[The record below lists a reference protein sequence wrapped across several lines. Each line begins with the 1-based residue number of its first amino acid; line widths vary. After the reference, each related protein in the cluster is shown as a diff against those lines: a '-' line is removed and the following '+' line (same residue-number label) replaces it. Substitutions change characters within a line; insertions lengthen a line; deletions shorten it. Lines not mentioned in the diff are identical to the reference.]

1 MLQLLA
7 QIKYFQAV
15 VRCGNFTE
23 AAEECY
29 ISQSAVSQGIQALER
44 GLGVKLLLREH
55 RGFKLTPAGEH
66 FYKKSLSLTG
76 DFEKLCRETVRLA
89 RADEP
94 RLAIGYLRC
103 YGGHEFHEAV
113 AEFAA
118 KYPQVEIQIVNGSHE
133 DLYDGLRTGGV
144 DLVLND
150 QRRAFSDEYVNFILA
165 SCECF
170 VEVPSRGFLAGLASV
185 ELEELR
191 NYACILV
198 ASEKQR
204 RGEQDYYQ
212 NTLGFA
218 GEFLFADSLEEARLL
233 VTGGKGFLPIE
244 GGDCPPQY
252 AASIRRIPLCRAGRQ
267 IARRYCAFWKKDNAN
282 PLIAEFA
289 GMLKSRFGKYP
300 T

>member
-185 ELEELR
+185 GLEELR

-233 VTGGKGFLPIE
+233 VTSGKGFLPIE

-252 AASIRRIPLCRAGRQ
+252 AASIRRIPLCRSGRQ
-267 IARRYCAFWKKDNAN
+267 IARRYCAFWKKDNSGRWVE
-282 PLIAEFA
+282 EFA
-289 GMLKSRFGKYP
+289 AILKSKFQEQ
-300 T
+300 

>member
-66 FYKKSLSLTG
+66 FYKKSLPLTV

-185 ELEELR
+185 ELEELK

-244 GGDCPPQY
+244 GGDCPSQY
-252 AASIRRIPLCRAGRQ
+252 AVSIRRIPLCRAGRQ

>member
-66 FYKKSLSLTG
+66 FYKKSLPLTG

-244 GGDCPPQY
+244 GGDCPSQY